1 MAVTS
6 RPTAKKTSINF
17 GNFGGNSD
25 LGNVSPSQS
34 KVSGASHIRSLQSQ
48 RRVLE
53 RVITLEEDVGNIQTR
68 LQMQDESLLAA
79 KSEFQQSLA
88 NVQDSIG
95 TLQSGQKAIIDNAK
109 ETEKIKEKQRKLE
122 EQRLKRKEAES
133 DLEGPGAAAVDKDVK
148 KKSGQGEKV
157 AKKAQGILGTLGN
170 FFKFVIAG
178 WLTDKTFKLI
188 EAFQSGNKADIKK
201 IGIKLLAGAAAV
213 GGIMLLAAG
222 AIGPVIAGVFS
233 LIGTLGALLLN
244 PDTLTA
250 LLIAVGVGGAI
261 YGIKKLWDWGRNR
274 AAGGKKFKDAH
285 KENWKELE
293 EAGVTQSV
301 GGGMLNRWNVKRDGQ
316 LVARQYKNLTDE
328 EKAAV
333 DKFKAEKQRLVDL
346 KKAMRKE
353 MDEMIANTPKTGTKE
368 SMGKTKAIH
377 SKEDKAQIKAKKAQI
392 RAKYEAMMGKSDAV
406 TSGDGSNVGSTASGD
421 TSASNIGPAET
432 TEGNIS
438 VIPNYIQ
445 QVEDVT
451 KGVGSKVTT
460 LSSGNSDNMYI
471 QDAKSN
477 FNMF

>member
-244 PDTLTA
+244 PVTLTA

-285 KENWKELE
+285 KENWKKLE

-353 MDEMIANTPKTGTKE
+353 MDEMIANTPKTGPDSAGRENKKWT
-368 SMGKTKAIH
+368 
-377 SKEDKAQIKAKKAQI
+377 KEDKAQIKAKKAQI
-392 RAKYEAMMGKSDAV
+392 RAKYEAMMGKSDTV

-445 QVEDVT
+445 QVGDVT